1 MHVEVFIVPA
11 DWQFIRALQPLAVTH
26 SRAFHPYS
34 PIAALLSDTALKQTQ
49 CSPVCLWGLDLQREM
64 VHGKNYLS

>member
-34 PIAALLSDTALKQTQ
+34 PTAALLSDTALKQTQ
-49 CSPVCLWGLDLQREM
+49 CVLQFACGVRPTERD
-64 VHGKNYLS
+64 GSGEK